1 MLRFGMWMW
10 MWMLKVNVNVN
21 VEGECEYFTVT
32 SIDSLL
38 VYKNKYYQQIYL
50 DNCAY
55 KIENKQMADYLDDN
69 IFEDQILEMLY
80 YKKIDTSEGID
91 PTKSNRSKEWMICYY
106 WFFNHGF
113 KLQDSVYN
121 GCHDLTTLCLNI
133 SDIAVIID
141 KNVDCCCIQIWSNW
155 FIKKF
160 CSWKSWV
167 YVKNIVL
174 IFSLH

>member
-1 MLRFGMWMW
+1 
-10 MWMLKVNVNVN
+10 MLKVNVNVN
-21 VEGECEYFTVT
+21 VEDECEYFTVT

-91 PTKSNRSKEWMICYY
+91 PTKSNRSKE
-106 WFFNHGF
+106 
-113 KLQDSVYN
+113 
-121 GCHDLTTLCLNI
+121 
-133 SDIAVIID
+133 
-141 KNVDCCCIQIWSNW
+141 
-155 FIKKF
+155 
-160 CSWKSWV
+160 
-167 YVKNIVL
+167 
-174 IFSLH
+174 